1 MRIADPFIMIIHV
14 IGSLRVIHDF
24 GPTTGLLFQGC
35 CEHSSHQLNWGIV
48 GAAMRGPGSGAILE
62 ALPTPLGSTATLFN
76 PPAFAGPRPIPLI
89 GTFPNAP
96 EPAGR
101 ANPPIAPKPACP
113 PPCPPRAN
121 EAAVGV
127 RIMNNAIA
135 TFTEVLDM
143 GMHL

>member
-1 MRIADPFIMIIHV
+1 GAVLQRFCDHFSHHLNCGTVGTAM
-14 IGSLRVIHDF
+14 F
-24 GPTTGLLFQGC
+24 GC
-35 CEHSSHQLNWGIV
+35 
-48 GAAMRGPGSGAILE
+48 GSGAILE

-76 PPAFAGPRPIPLI
+76 PPAFAGPRAIPLI
-89 GTFPNAP
+89 GTFPMAP

-101 ANPPIAPKPACP
+101 ANPPIAPKPPCP

-135 TFTEVLDM
+135 I
-143 GMHL
+143 

>member
-1 MRIADPFIMIIHV
+1 GAVLQRFCDHFSHHLNCGTVGTAM
-14 IGSLRVIHDF
+14 F
-24 GPTTGLLFQGC
+24 GC
-35 CEHSSHQLNWGIV
+35 
-48 GAAMRGPGSGAILE
+48 GSGAILE
-62 ALPTPLGSTATLFN
+62 ALPTPLGSTATLFI

-89 GTFPNAP
+89 GTFPIAP

-101 ANPPIAPKPACP
+101 ANPPMAPRPACP